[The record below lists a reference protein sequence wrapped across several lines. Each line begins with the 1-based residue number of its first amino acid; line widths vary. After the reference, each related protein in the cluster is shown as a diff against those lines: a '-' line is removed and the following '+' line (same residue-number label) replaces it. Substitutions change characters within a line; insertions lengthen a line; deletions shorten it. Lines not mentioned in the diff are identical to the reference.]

1 MIVESAVVVVHDMLM
16 NRAVSMHVR
25 NHTALRMPLIES
37 VAVRITVMVVA
48 VLSRGSLRR
57 RNERAL
63 KGKRHRRRHHDD
75 DAETMQQ

>member
-25 NHTALRMPLIES
+25 NHMALRMPLIES

-48 VLSRGSLRR
+48 VLSR
-57 RNERAL
+57 AV
-63 KGKRHRRRHHDD
+63 
-75 DAETMQQ
+75 

>member
-25 NHTALRMPLIES
+25 NHMALRMPLIES
-37 VAVRITVMVVA
+37 MAVRITVMVVA
-48 VLSRGSLRR
+48 VLSRGSLRC